1 MYFACFPPKI
11 CQSNPEQN
19 VRNKK
24 SFPIFHNCFLI
35 RCESTVSWTVGKS
48 NLFAQKTKL
57 PILLWWTGSE
67 SQIVP
72 FKSAILLWTGL
83 TSLGSFFPLLLKIS
97 LWRHQQRQFF
107 LFYLSIVRP
116 LFQPSFKSV
125 WRRESFLPTAAE
137 TITVTSSA
145 ETIFPFAPFHCV
157 SPLPALIQVS
167 LTKSQMISIQNPIRN
182 WNWQMLP
189 FGSQIR
195 VLVLELQ

>member
-1 MYFACFPPKI
+1 MYFAYFPPKI
-11 CQSNPEQN
+11 CQSNPEKN

-107 LFYLSIVRP
+107 LFYLSIVCP

-125 WRRESFLPTAAE
+125 WRRKLFAHCCWNYHCDVISRDNLSFRTFPLC
-137 TITVTSSA
+137 V
-145 ETIFPFAPFHCV
+145 PFA
-157 SPLPALIQVS
+157 SPHSSQSDQVPDDYNS
-167 LTKSQMISIQNPIRN
+167 EPN
-182 WNWQMLP
+182 
-189 FGSQIR
+189 
-195 VLVLELQ
+195 